1 MFDSCDKILKRA
13 EIVEKIFKF
22 QCRFDTEKKLD
33 FICWDKEKRKFYIYL
48 GYNKYIYDD
57 SVDILLNKY
66 YYWLKKNKEKLD
78 INCKW

>member
-33 FICWDKEKRKFYIYL
+33 FICWDKEK
-48 GYNKYIYDD
+48 
-57 SVDILLNKY
+57 
-66 YYWLKKNKEKLD
+66 KENFTF
-78 INCKW
+78 I